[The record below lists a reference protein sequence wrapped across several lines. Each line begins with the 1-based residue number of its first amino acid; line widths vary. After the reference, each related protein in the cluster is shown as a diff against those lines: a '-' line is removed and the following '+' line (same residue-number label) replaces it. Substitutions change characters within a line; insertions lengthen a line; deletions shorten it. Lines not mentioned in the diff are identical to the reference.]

1 LSQGPHANLLNRYA
15 VKIESGFGMAGRGKW
30 GMGFVDWLAG
40 NSPRCQTVE
49 SPVQTFALIA
59 LHSTTNDSPLALAM
73 PNSKYL
79 NVVKN

>member
-1 LSQGPHANLLNRYA
+1 MGN
-15 VKIESGFGMAGRGKW
+15 GFW
-30 GMGFVDWLAG
+30 DWLAG